1 MASDLSTDQRPLSSS
16 WNNWGQS
23 QSKALPSALSVVCD
37 EDPPDKQAWN
47 NSDSTSSS
55 QSSSR
60 QELSSI
66 MDNDGPA
73 NNSGVWNSSS
83 FNDNNLTPTPHATH
97 SSSSLPHPDQNNQW
111 SSNRGAFS
119 APSSPSLPR
128 SQSQPDPSSNS
139 MARPSVDDSA
149 VRSWN
154 TKHKSPRSQSSSDQP
169 SGWEQNAQTA
179 RRSSVDMSQSF
190 TNETGIS
197 NNPWQYTSR
206 PQDMYQQR
214 GFPGRE
220 QWNDSHLAP
229 NSVDISGILK
239 RLTLDKYFHV
249 FEVGVVYIAFH
260 NVATLPLLGL
270 WRFGSRQSN

>member
-260 NVATLPLLGL
+260 NVLGL
-270 WRFGSRQSN
+270 WRF